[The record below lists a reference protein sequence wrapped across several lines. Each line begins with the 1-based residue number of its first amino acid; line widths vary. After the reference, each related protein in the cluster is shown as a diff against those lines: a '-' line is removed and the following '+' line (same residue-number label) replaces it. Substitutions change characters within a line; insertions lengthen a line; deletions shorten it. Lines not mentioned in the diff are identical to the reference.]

1 MGYLR
6 PMKKRF
12 INQIRAG
19 DVLTDCFVL
28 AEKTMAQKKDGNNYL
43 NLVLSDRTGSIKGV
57 VWDNA
62 GKISSQ
68 AETGA
73 VVAVRGHVGEY
84 RNNLQVV
91 VKEMTLVPPDEAD
104 PSDFILSTERD
115 VDQMFERIVALSESL
130 DAWYLKAL
138 FSAFWGDESFTT
150 QFKKAPAAKKMHHA
164 YIGGLLEHTLSMAV
178 LADKVAE
185 HYNGIDRDLL
195 VSGAILHDIGKIREF
210 SYDICIDYSDEG
222 RMVNHIVIG
231 LQMIEEKIRTITAF
245 PEEPALLLKHMVV
258 SHHGSKELGSPEP
271 PKTIEAVMLNCIDEM
286 DSRIQA
292 IREFMGKE
300 DPGET
305 WTSFHRLL
313 GRHFYRGKPAL

>member
-1 MGYLR
+1 
-6 PMKKRF
+6 MKKQF
-12 INQIRAG
+12 INQIHAG
-19 DVLTDCFVL
+19 DVLSDCYVL

-57 VWDNA
+57 VWDNVE
-62 GKISSQ
+62 KIASQ
-68 AETGA
+68 TEAGA
-73 VVAVRGHVGEY
+73 VVAVRGHVGQY

-91 VKEMTLVPPDEAD
+91 VKEMRMVPPDETD
-104 PSDFILSTERD
+104 PSDFMLSTERD
-115 VDQMFERIVALSESL
+115 VHQMFERLVALSESL

-138 FSAFWGDESFTT
+138 FKAFWEDDSFTA
-150 QFKKAPAAKKMHHA
+150 QLKRAPAAKKMHHA

-178 LADKVAE
+178 LADKISG

-195 VSGAILHDIGKIREF
+195 VSGALLHDIGKTREF
-210 SYDICIDYSDEG
+210 SYDMGIDYSDEG
-222 RMVNHIVIG
+222 RLVNHIVIG
-231 LQMIEEKIRTITAF
+231 LQMIEEKIGTIASF
-245 PEEPALLLKHMVV
+245 PEEPALLLKHMVI
-258 SHHGSKELGSPEP
+258 SHHGSRDLGSPEP

-286 DSRIQA
+286 DSRVQA

-313 GRHFYRGKPAL
+313 GRHFYRGKPAS